1 MQSVSSQSQATQV
14 ESMPSRFPAFLCI
27 LGLLGGNT
35 DKRFTVES
43 PIGPTLPPRYIL
55 TLLTLLHLE
64 NNTMDSAAKNETENE
79 TEDEELKLIK
89 ASAGLLADFEAE
101 LPKVLWKTIP
111 SSPKR
116 VHKHVTKHDLNRLVQ
131 LVCPDNVFL

>member
-1 MQSVSSQSQATQV
+1 
-14 ESMPSRFPAFLCI
+14 
-27 LGLLGGNT
+27 
-35 DKRFTVES
+35 
-43 PIGPTLPPRYIL
+43 
-55 TLLTLLHLE
+55 
-64 NNTMDSAAKNETENE
+64 MDSAAKNETENE

-101 LPKVLWKTIP
+101 LPKVLWKTIS

-131 LVCPDNVFL
+131 LVCPENVFL

>member
-1 MQSVSSQSQATQV
+1 
-14 ESMPSRFPAFLCI
+14 
-27 LGLLGGNT
+27 
-35 DKRFTVES
+35 
-43 PIGPTLPPRYIL
+43 
-55 TLLTLLHLE
+55 
-64 NNTMDSAAKNETENE
+64 MDSAAKNETENE
-79 TEDEELKLIK
+79 TEDEELKLKLIK